1 MSARGGTSSI
11 KSAVRTMALIEYF
24 NQRRSPA
31 SINDIC
37 AALGIPQSSASMLV
51 KCMTDLG
58 YLSRLEGT
66 RTYVPGSR
74 SAFLGDWA
82 LERLGQFN
90 PLCQVAAELAF
101 DLGQTAV
108 VGTQNGPYV
117 QYLHVVSARD
127 MSTVNPHV
135 GKKTIMACT
144 AAGRSLLSRLESQK
158 IIGIARRNNAEAPPH
173 ARISERRLLETI
185 EIERSLGYCE
195 SRGGLV
201 AGINSI
207 SVLLGRQGTGT
218 PLVIGVGGAAEP
230 MMRIREEVIA
240 RLMTIHE
247 RLNMITALPVG
258 GAGSGPH

>member
-1 MSARGGTSSI
+1 MTTPGGTTSI
-11 KSAVRTMALIEYF
+11 KSAARAMALIEYF

-37 AALGIPQSSASMLV
+37 SAMGIPQSSASMLV
-51 KCMTDLG
+51 KCLADLG
-58 YLSRLEGT
+58 YLSRIEGT

-82 LERLGQFN
+82 LERLGQLN
-90 PLCQVAAELAF
+90 PLCQIAADLAY

-127 MSTVNPHV
+127 MSLVNPRV
-135 GKKTIMACT
+135 GKKTVMACT
-144 AAGRSLLSRLESQK
+144 AAGRSLLSRLENRK
-158 IIGIARRNNAEAPPH
+158 IVGIARRNNAEAPPH
-173 ARISERRLLETI
+173 ARIPERRLLETI
-185 EIERSLGYCE
+185 EAEKSQGFFE

-207 SVLLGRQGTGT
+207 SVLLNPARAGA
-218 PLVIGVGGAAEP
+218 PLVIGVGGAAEHIMP
-230 MMRIREEVIA
+230 IRDEVIS
-240 RLMTIHE
+240 RLVSLRDRMDLISAMPSE
-247 RLNMITALPVG
+247 TAST
-258 GAGSGPH
+258 AQH